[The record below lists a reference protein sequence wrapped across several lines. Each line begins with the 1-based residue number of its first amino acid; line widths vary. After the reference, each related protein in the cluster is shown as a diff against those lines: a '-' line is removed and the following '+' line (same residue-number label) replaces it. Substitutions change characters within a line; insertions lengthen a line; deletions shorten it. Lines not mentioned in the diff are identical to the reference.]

1 MALTNAALSPVLRL
15 LCAQEIPSSV
25 RHVVM
30 TVPQTEAG
38 KLLFNL
44 VRHVL
49 GLASYDAAA
58 AIDLQRLQKSS
69 QLIGVVLERFTFSSI
84 SCFWRPRLF
93 VALRRLRC
101 GQLTVACWSATG
113 RL

>member
-15 LCAQEIPSSV
+15 LCPQEVPSSIRRV
-25 RHVVM
+25 AV

-49 GLASYDAAA
+49 GPVCLAP
-58 AIDLQRLQKSS
+58 L
-69 QLIGVVLERFTFSSI
+69 V
-84 SCFWRPRLF
+84 
-93 VALRRLRC
+93 
-101 GQLTVACWSATG
+101 
-113 RL
+113 